1 MASAGPSSQQ
11 GHGTKPLHVVVIVMG
26 DVGRSPR
33 MQYHAQSLLE
43 EGYTVSLVGYQ
54 GETLIPA
61 LQEPHAGLNLVRFT
75 TSSPQILRKFLPLY
89 FIWRLFSLVGRLMW
103 ALWVSVPTNPPVDL
117 VLVQNPPAVPLLA
130 VALLFCRFQ
139 GFRKRHRPA
148 LVIDWHNLG
157 YSMLRKGSIQKLARW
172 YERTLSLYTDGHL
185 CVTRAM
191 KDFLRS
197 DMGIKDNISVLYD
210 CPPAMFRPMSLSE
223 RHEFLMRMHTDNLC
237 AAACPRSWYQGL
249 DPSCQTLFTEKVSGT
264 IRLRQGRPA
273 LVTSSTSWTEDEDV
287 GVLLEALIL
296 LDERLSREASSLRIL
311 VVVTGKGPMKN
322 MYERQISKLTLN
334 HVAVQTLWLEPADYP
349 RLLACADLGVSLH
362 TSTSGLDLPM
372 KVLDLF
378 GCQVPVLAL
387 NFACLSEL
395 VQDGVNGR
403 VFRTST
409 ELAEQLGSLL
419 TLEDGNT
426 SLAQFSKQLHGRILW
441 SENWKKNAL
450 PVLVDAVS

>member
-1 MASAGPSSQQ
+1 
-11 GHGTKPLHVVVIVMG
+11 
-26 DVGRSPR
+26 
-33 MQYHAQSLLE
+33 MQYHTQSLLE
-43 EGYTVSLVGYQ
+43 EGYTVSLIGYE
-54 GETLIPA
+54 GEKLIPA
-61 LQEPHAGLNLVRFT
+61 LQEPHAGLNVVRFT
-75 TSSPQILRKFLPLY
+75 TSSPKIFQSFLPLY
-89 FIWRLFSLVGRLMW
+89 FVWRLFSLVGGLMW
-103 ALWVSVPTNPPVDL
+103 ALWVTVPSNPPVDL

-130 VALLFCRFQ
+130 VALFFCHFQ
-139 GFRKRHRPA
+139 GLWKRPRPA

-157 YSMLRKGSIQKLARW
+157 YSMLRKGLIQKLALW
-172 YERTLSLYTDGHL
+172 YERTLSPYADGHL

-223 RHEFLMRMHTDNLC
+223 RHEFLLRMHTDLC
-237 AAACPRSWYQGL
+237 AACPRAWYEGL
-249 DPSCQTLFTEKVSGT
+249 DPLCQTLFTEKVSGT
-264 IRLRQGRPA
+264 IRLRQDRPL
-273 LVTSSTSWTEDEDV
+273 LVTSSTSWTEDEDF
-287 GVLLEALIL
+287 GLLLEALII
-296 LDERLSREASSLRIL
+296 LDERLSREAYSLRIL

-322 MYERQISKLTLN
+322 MYEEKISKLTLH

-349 RLLACADLGVSLH
+349 RLVACADLGVSLH

-387 NFACLSEL
+387 NFECLSEL

-419 TLEDGNT
+419 KLESSVDGNT
-426 SLAQFSKQLHGRILW
+426 SLAQFSKQLHGRKQW
-441 SENWKKNAL
+441 SENWEKNAL
-450 PVLVDAVS
+450 PVLVNAVPS